1 MPTVF
6 NTGSGNWDA
15 TSTWQGD
22 EVPAPFDDV
31 ILDFF
36 DPSKPNQSY
45 QVDLSRSSLQA
56 AIVDNLVILDKN
68 VLNVFSALILDAL
81 VIAQGGTIVGSASI
95 QIQDGVVQNNGTIA
109 AADVNG
115 NLSLN
120 GTGTLVNNG
129 TLSLNGGLFD
139 ISTSIEVG
147 NFGVIRAAGGNF
159 DLGVTTNTGVIY
171 ADDGATIETFGTLS
185 NAGTVEAHN
194 GSRIQF
200 GAPVENLQGG
210 QLIVDNSLVMVDSII
225 TGGVAI
231 ISNKGVLDIIGGQDQ
246 QSTTSIDFQG
256 AGAVWLENSASY
268 VGTIEGFG
276 VGDWIAVTDVGYV
289 PANDFYDPQTGIVT
303 IADGEH
309 TTKLQFLGSYAADD
323 FVFQEGLNNP
333 DDSFVYVT
341 FNRLGTSAPSTI
353 DESDLQL
360 GSLYIGY
367 FGRAGDTAGK
377 TYWHD
382 QLTASHGNPDTLAAI
397 AASFSVQSEAKAA
410 YPLLA
415 DPQRATQAEFSS
427 FIGSVY
433 ENLFWRAPD
442 AAGAAYWQNQLS
454 ANAGSP
460 QGIGAFI
467 LNVISGAQA
476 LDAATIANRSE
487 AAAFFSDHLGLVQLP
502 YDTAADDMVRATLD
516 GITHDHATVIAAE
529 KAMSEFIDH
538 QQLVELTGIVSDS

>member
-15 TSTWQGD
+15 TSTWQGG
-22 EVPAPFDDV
+22 EIPAQLDDV
-31 ILDFF
+31 VLDFF
-36 DPSKPNQSY
+36 DPSKPNQIY
-45 QVDLSRSSLQA
+45 QVDLFPTLQQGP
-56 AIVDNLVILDKN
+56 IVDTLAILDKN
-68 VLNVFSALILDAL
+68 VLNVLSALFVDDL
-81 VIAQGGTIVGSASI
+81 VIAQGGAAIGSAAI
-95 QIQDGVVQNNGTIA
+95 LIEDGVVQNNGTIA
-109 AADVNG
+109 TTIEGDLDLV
-115 NLSLN
+115 
-120 GTGTLVNNG
+120 GTGAFVNRGTVSTQNG
-129 TLSLNGGLFD
+129 ELD
-139 ISTSIEVG
+139 ISFAMSVS
-147 NFGVIRAAGGNF
+147 NFGVIRADEFGLMGLGAMTNAG
-159 DLGVTTNTGVIY
+159 LIY
-171 ADDGATIETFGTLS
+171 ADDGGKIQIVGTLS
-185 NAGTVEAHN
+185 NSGTVEAHN
-194 GSRIQF
+194 GSRF
-200 GAPVENLQGG
+200 LFNASVENLQGG
-210 QLIVDNSLVMVDSII
+210 QLIVDDSFVTVDSII

-231 ISNKGVLDIIGGQDQ
+231 VSNKGVLEVIGSQDQ

-256 AGAVWLENSASY
+256 VGAVWLENSASY
-268 VGTIEGFG
+268 AGTMEGFG

-289 PANDFYDPQTGIVT
+289 PGYDFYDPQSGIVT

-309 TTKLQFLGSYAADD
+309 TTRLQVLGTYAADD
-323 FVFQEGLNNP
+323 FVFQEGLNPNG
-333 DDSFVYVT
+333 DSFVYVT
-341 FNRLGTSAPSTI
+341 FNRLGTSAPSTV
-353 DESDLQL
+353 DTSDLQL

-367 FGRAGDTAGK
+367 FGRAGDPEGK

-382 QLTASHGNPDTLAAI
+382 QLTASHGSPGTLAAI

-415 DPQRATQAEFSS
+415 DPQHATQAEFSS

-433 ENLFWRAPD
+433 ENLFGRAPD
-442 AAGAAYWQNQLS
+442 AAGAAYWQDQLS

-502 YDTAADDMVRATLD
+502 YDAAADDVVRATLD

-529 KAMSEFIDH
+529 KAMSDFIDG
-538 QQLVELTGIVSDS
+538 QQLLQLTGIVGNS